1 MKCSTE
7 TNEKNIILIKSK
19 KFLKNQKMLLR
30 IFTWGWV
37 YERDRSNCNDRVFF
51 VEWHAFCYYIVSS
64 TYI

>member
-1 MKCSTE
+1 MRKKPLKCSTE

-30 IFTWGWV
+30 IFTGGGV

-51 VEWHAFCYYIVSS
+51 V
-64 TYI
+64 